1 MLAKAPLHPVLISL
15 TLQIRFFPTLNRQE
29 KRVDKAT
36 LEMEPEY
43 PPRYFDDLAKD
54 LCTSEGHAIFCCVKL
69 RKDTVTTTLT
79 SIQLQFS

>member
-1 MLAKAPLHPVLISL
+1 MKILWTSEGATSPCPHSFMLELP
-15 TLQIRFFPTLNRQE
+15 FFPDSYRQE

-54 LCTSEGHAIFCCVKL
+54 LCTSEGHAES
-69 RKDTVTTTLT
+69 TM
-79 SIQLQFS
+79 

>member
-1 MLAKAPLHPVLISL
+1 MDKMYVVHLPYTTKRFSSFSNSVH
-15 TLQIRFFPTLNRQE
+15 LQGIYFLLNHRFWRLFSQE

-54 LCTSEGHAIFCCVKL
+54 LCTSKGTC
-69 RKDTVTTTLT
+69 
-79 SIQLQFS
+79 